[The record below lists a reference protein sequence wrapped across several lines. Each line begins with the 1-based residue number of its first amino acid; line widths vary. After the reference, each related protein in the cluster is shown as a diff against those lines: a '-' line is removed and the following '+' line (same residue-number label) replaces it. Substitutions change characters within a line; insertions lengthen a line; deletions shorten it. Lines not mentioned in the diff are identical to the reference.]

1 MVHQGI
7 VLGHI
12 IFEKGIEVDKAKVE
26 LIVKLPS
33 PTTVKGV
40 RQFLSHAGFYR
51 RFIKDFSKLSKPLCE
66 LLAKDAKFIW
76 DERFQKSFDQ
86 LKQFLTT
93 APIVRA
99 PNWQLPFEVMC
110 DASDFA
116 IGVVLG
122 QREDGKPYVIYYAS
136 KTLNEA
142 QRNYTTTE
150 KELLVVVFALDKFHA
165 YLVGSFII
173 VFTDHSTLKYLLTKQ
188 DAKNVVADHL
198 SRLAIAHNSHILPI
212 NDNFPEESLM
222 LLEKTPWYAHIA
234 NYLVTGEVP
243 SEWKAQDRK
252 HFFAKIH
259 AYYWEEPF
267 LFKVV
272 LKFLKE
278 NIFSRFG
285 VPKAIISDGGTYFCN
300 RPFEALLVNYG
311 VKHKVATPYHPR
323 TSGKLS

>member
-12 IFEKGIEVDKAKVE
+12 ISEKGIEVDKAKVE
-26 LIVKLPS
+26 LIVKL
-33 PTTVKGV
+33 
-40 RQFLSHAGFYR
+40 
-51 RFIKDFSKLSKPLCE
+51 RFIKDFSNLSKPLCE

-76 DERFQKSFDQ
+76 DERCQKSFDQ

-93 APIVRA
+93 TPIVRA

-150 KELLVVVFALDKFHA
+150 KELLAVVFALDKFRA

-173 VFTDHSTLKYLLTKQ
+173 VFTDHSALKYLLTKQ
-188 DAKNVVADHL
+188 DAKARLIRWILLLQEFDLQIKDKKGVENVCMWRPLCL
-198 SRLAIAHNSHILPI
+198 SENSHEDLFDVWGIDFMRPFPMSFGNSYILVGVDYVSKWVEAIPCKH
-212 NDNFPEESLM
+212 ND
-222 LLEKTPWYAHIA
+222 H
-234 NYLVTGEVP
+234 
-243 SEWKAQDRK
+243 
-252 HFFAKIH
+252 
-259 AYYWEEPF
+259 
-267 LFKVV
+267 KVV

-285 VPKAIISDGGTYFCN
+285 VPKAIISDGGTHF
-300 RPFEALLVNYG
+300 AIDLL
-311 VKHKVATPYHPR
+311 KPY
-323 TSGKLS
+323 